1 MASFSILEAL
11 DTLLSSAPEWIARLD
26 EVNDQIALRQI
37 DLSRLTGD
45 KHVKKYVDE
54 GETRFAQYS
63 FQSPAFPTAVPGVKW
78 NSNPPLQES
87 LNRQSSQPA
96 PPTQSRLIPTSSRKQ
111 QTQSVDSR
119 SPGESIRPKF
129 KSRSMIIVYYD
140 SAVQFAFEEMV
151 KSISG
156 SRNAMR
162 KGKMAVKMAQM
173 RRVAELEVGIDSEDE
188 NKGIDAAELEFG
200 VDKEEHYYDI
210 DMPRLKFLRSAEN
223 NNDDGEGRTPKL
235 KPSKLQFGPTRQT
248 ELVSNTRSGTEYR
261 RTQAREGPDILDELD
276 KGLEKCQGLCE
287 HAAHQFLR
295 DGECTNEINNIKKE
309 LEKVV
314 DTAGN
319 EIEKLR
325 REAPS
330 PSTKLPKPPPGSKP
344 MIPKRVGLF
353 TRKNPFEDD
362 QNIFWYGE
370 GIAALEVEHGK
381 GDSTTGTEPKSSP
394 QTAPKP
400 LTDPHS
406 HPIIASRSR
415 LKVFAIDT
423 VEDKDLILLWQD
435 KILPAVKSLLHK
447 GNDKSISIS
456 LLREGTSLEESEPVI
471 RIQTSIPRSTY
482 QQTEVKNAL
491 LEASPLFTPKIH
503 FVVGS
508 VRRTGKRSDLD
519 LEPCLPRNTDFA
531 LRPYMGAS
539 IGVDGSE
546 KDTATLGGYI
556 SINETPH
563 ILTVYHLF
571 ENEDDGLVYGPG
583 TIITQPSL
591 QEPQS
596 QQPLIPITDLSADKS
611 EQPSD
616 ISSRPSSFSFGSLTY
631 SSGFRNRPR
640 KVAASNVEMDWA
652 ICKVEAHRLGSN
664 TSPCQKHVCRNTSQ
678 VIPGGSVFAIG
689 RTSGRQEGIIN
700 GCMTNLR
707 FWEHEFLSRESDE
720 WAVIRPDLMSEES
733 WATGGIGV
741 SGDSGAWVLET
752 GTDNVIG
759 QVWGR
764 DFQEDHD
771 SLGQIITYFTPMLDI
786 FDDILEITKASRIS
800 LYISEDGHEQGSGQ
814 KQETLADPIRHGMRL
829 DEPAINR
836 GMSRDLKTIELVTA
850 LIHVSDSEKPKG
862 DSFEL
867 TRSSTRFYQN

>member
-1 MASFSILEAL
+1 MMASFPISEAL

-26 EVNDQIALRQI
+26 EVNGQIALRQI
-37 DLSRLTGD
+37 ELSQLTGD
-45 KHVKKYVDE
+45 KHVRKDVDE
-54 GETRFAQYS
+54 GETPFPQYS
-63 FQSPAFPTAVPGVKW
+63 FQSPTFPTAVPEVKW

-87 LNRQSSQPA
+87 LNRQPSQLA
-96 PPTQSRLIPTSSRKQ
+96 PPTQFRLIPTSSRKQ

-119 SPGESIRPKF
+119 SPGESITQKF
-129 KSRSMIIVYYD
+129 KSRSLNIVHYD
-140 SAVQFAFEEMV
+140 GTVQSAFEEMV

-162 KGKMAVKMAQM
+162 KGKMAWKMAEM

-188 NKGIDAAELEFG
+188 NEGIDTAELEFG
-200 VDKEEHYYDI
+200 VDNEELYYDI
-210 DMPRLKFLRSAEN
+210 DMPRLKILRSAEN
-223 NNDDGEGRTPKL
+223 SDDDEGHMPKL

-248 ELVSNTRSGTEYR
+248 ELISNTSKISGAGFLGIYR

-276 KGLEKCQGLCE
+276 KGLDKCQGLCE

-295 DGECTNEINNIKKE
+295 DGECTTEIDNIKRE
-309 LEKVV
+309 LEKIV
-314 DTAGN
+314 DAAGN

-330 PSTKLPKPPPGSKP
+330 PSTKLPKPPSGSKP
-344 MIPKRVGLF
+344 MIPKSPQQW
-353 TRKNPFEDD
+353 TRKNTLEDD
-362 QNIFWYGE
+362 QHTFWHNE

-381 GDSTTGTEPKSSP
+381 GDSTTGTKPKLSP
-394 QTAPKP
+394 QIAPKP
-400 LTDPHS
+400 LTGPHS

-415 LKVFAIDT
+415 LKVFVINT

-471 RIQTSIPRSTY
+471 RIQTSMPRSTH

-491 LEASPLFTPKIH
+491 LEVSPLFTPKIR

-508 VRRTGKRSDLD
+508 VRRTAKRSDLD

-571 ENEDDGLVYGPG
+571 ENEDDGSVYGRG

-596 QQPLIPITDLSADKS
+596 QQPLVPITDLSADKS

-640 KVAASNVEMDWA
+640 KDAASNFEMDWA

-664 TSPCQKHVCRNTSQ
+664 TSPCQKHICRNTSQ

-720 WAVIRPDLMSEES
+720 WAVIRLDLMSEES

-771 SLGQIITYFTPMLDI
+771 SLGQIITYFTPILDI

-800 LYISEDGHEQGSGQ
+800 LYINEDGHEQGSGQ

-850 LIHVSDSEKPKG
+850 LTYGGFIRADK
-862 DSFEL
+862 EL
-867 TRSSTRFYQN
+867 H